1 MLNLNVADRSQ
12 LFASL
17 QTIANITDSHKELLS
32 RLPVHVVSIAEG
44 AEIQQEGE
52 TPTNACLLLSGLLCS
67 FKMCGDGNRQLLSLH
82 LPGDIPDLQTLYLDC
97 TDHGLVAVCPSR
109 VGYIPYEALRSLM
122 AHEPSIAALLVKRIS
137 IDGAICREWI
147 VNIGRRHALSR
158 MAHLFC
164 EFFVRQRALGIA
176 SDNVMSL
183 PLTQVELGDATGL
196 SAVHVNR
203 VMQELRRRGLI
214 SSRGNHHRVTDWRG
228 LMSIGD
234 FRADYLHLR
243 TPMAQLGL

>member
-1 MLNLNVADRSQ
+1 MLNLNSADRSQ

-17 QTIANITDSHKELLS
+17 QTIANLTEAHKALLS
-32 RLPVHVVSIAEG
+32 RLPVRVVSVAEG
-44 AEIQQEGE
+44 VEIQHEGE
-52 TPTNACLLLSGLLCS
+52 TPTDACLLLSGLLCS
-67 FKMCGDGNRQLLSLH
+67 FKICGDGNRQLLSLH

-97 TDHGLVAVCPSR
+97 TDHGLVAVCPTR
-109 VGYIPYEALRSLM
+109 VGYIPYEALRDLM

-137 IDGAICREWI
+137 VDGSIFREWI
-147 VNIGRRHALSR
+147 ANIGRRHALSR

-164 EFFVRQRALGIA
+164 EYFVRQRAMGVA
-176 SDNVMSL
+176 SDNVVSL
-183 PLTQVELGDATGL
+183 PLTQAELGDATGL

-214 SSRGNHHRVTDWRG
+214 HSRGNHHRVTDWPG
-228 LMSIGD
+228 LMAVGD

-243 TPMAQLGL
+243 MPLAQLGL

>member
-52 TPTNACLLLSGLLCS
+52 TPTDACLLLSGLLCS

-82 LPGDIPDLQTLYLDC
+82 LPGDMPDLQTLYLDC
-97 TDHGLVAVCPSR
+97 TDHGLVAVCPTR
-109 VGYIPYEALRSLM
+109 VGYIPYDALRDLM
-122 AHEPSIAALLVKRIS
+122 AHEPLVAALLVKRMSVDSS
-137 IDGAICREWI
+137 IFREWI

-164 EFFVRQRALGIA
+164 EYFVRQRAMGIG
-176 SDNVMSL
+176 SDNVVSL
-183 PLTQVELGDATGL
+183 PLTQAELGDATGL

-214 SSRGNHHRVTDWRG
+214 SSRGNHHRVIDWRG
-228 LMSIGD
+228 LVEVGD

-243 TPMAQLGL
+243 MPLAQLGL